1 MSAKSKQT
9 KAEQRAKAAE
19 NLKAAQEAVKV
30 QDAQTV
36 APVTSAPIGPV
47 PTNAPTP
54 PEVTIAPQVTNEPI
68 IPDPDLLHKVA
79 EFTAGSKIRFFCMK
93 CKAAKSTKI
102 DETYITP
109 QGHKRAKGICPTCG
123 KKVTRGH
130 LDITPKAV

>member
-1 MSAKSKQT
+1 MSRKKTTHELRAEASK
-9 KAEQRAKAAE
+9 
-19 NLKAAQEAVKV
+19 NLKTLQEAVKV
-30 QDAQTV
+30 QETDNAQTV
-36 APVTSAPIGPV
+36 APVTSVPVGPV

-54 PEVTIAPQVTNEPI
+54 PEVTST
-68 IPDPDLLHKVA
+68 PDDTELLHKVA

-102 DETYITP
+102 DETYITS

-130 LDITPKAV
+130 LDVQPKAV

>member
-1 MSAKSKQT
+1 MSAKSK
-9 KAEQRAKAAE
+9 KSKDEQRAIAAQ

-30 QDAQTV
+30 VETEIVQDSTPMTS
-36 APVTSAPIGPV
+36 APEVTSASV
-47 PTNAPTP
+47 APA
-54 PEVTIAPQVTNEPI
+54 ETIA
-68 IPDPDLLHKVA
+68 PDPDLVRKVA
-79 EFTAGSKIRFFCMK
+79 EFKSGDKIRFFCMK

-102 DETYITP
+102 DEIYPTA

>member
-1 MSAKSKQT
+1 MSRKKTTQDL
-9 KAEQRAKAAE
+9 RAVAAA

-30 QDAQTV
+30 VEPENST
-36 APVTSAPIGPV
+36 PMTSAPV

-54 PEVTIAPQVTNEPI
+54 PEVTST
-68 IPDPDLLHKVA
+68 PDDTELLHKVA

-102 DETYITP
+102 DETYMTI

-130 LDITPKAV
+130 LDVRTKAV

>member
-1 MSAKSKQT
+1 MSRNKQT
-9 KAEQRAKAAE
+9 KNEQRAEASK
-19 NLKAAQEAVKV
+19 NLKTLQEAVKV
-30 QDAQTV
+30 EETELAQNST
-36 APVTSAPIGPV
+36 PTTSASN
-47 PTNAPTP
+47 T

-93 CKAAKSTKI
+93 CKAAKSTTI
-102 DETYITP
+102 DETYMTLH
-109 QGHKRAKGICPTCG
+109 GHKRAKGICPTCG